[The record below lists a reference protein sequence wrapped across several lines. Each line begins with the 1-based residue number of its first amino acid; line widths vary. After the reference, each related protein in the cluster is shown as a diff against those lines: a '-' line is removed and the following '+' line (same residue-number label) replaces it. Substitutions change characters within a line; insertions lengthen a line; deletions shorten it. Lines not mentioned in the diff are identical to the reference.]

1 MKQNTMEVRPMAQ
14 WIQRMVSAILLM
26 VFVASIIPLA
36 LAERGSEREEQRGL
50 RIQVESSVSADVEDN
65 STEESQGRVKNAR
78 AVLEQERKEAMRDV
92 REQGKELKE
101 EMREARD
108 AGKKFSTRG
117 KAVMKERMENLREK
131 YINLK
136 VEYKQ
141 KRQEYQD
148 YRRDLKE
155 KHKDAKECEEDS
167 TECMDKK
174 QELKRGVKQHLLKT
188 MELIDRSLEKLTN
201 RVESSEKLTEEEKQ
215 EALQSIA
222 ALEVKLTGTQEK
234 IEVMSA
240 NTTNA
245 DLRVA
250 IRDLKHVWQEVR
262 TQQRKIVASLIS
274 SKQEVIVEKHDESDA
289 GMLRKI
295 EELRAQGKDVTT
307 LVEIHERFAAEL
319 AKLKEVVGIAQE
331 KWQEVKEGKDSFE
344 VWKSAEK
351 DVQAQMKKTK
361 EVMHEFIAEYKR
373 LTGKKGEIEIEAETE
388 VEAST
393 SGNSAEAETS
403 SEVSIE

>member
-1 MKQNTMEVRPMAQ
+1 MAQ

-188 MELIDRSLEKLTN
+188 VELIDRSLEKLTN
-201 RVESSEKLTEEEKQ
+201 RVESSEKLTE
-215 EALQSIA
+215 
-222 ALEVKLTGTQEK
+222 
-234 IEVMSA
+234 
-240 NTTNA
+240 
-245 DLRVA
+245 
-250 IRDLKHVWQEVR
+250 
-262 TQQRKIVASLIS
+262 
-274 SKQEVIVEKHDESDA
+274 
-289 GMLRKI
+289 
-295 EELRAQGKDVTT
+295 
-307 LVEIHERFAAEL
+307 
-319 AKLKEVVGIAQE
+319 
-331 KWQEVKEGKDSFE
+331 
-344 VWKSAEK
+344 
-351 DVQAQMKKTK
+351 
-361 EVMHEFIAEYKR
+361 
-373 LTGKKGEIEIEAETE
+373 
-388 VEAST
+388 
-393 SGNSAEAETS
+393 
-403 SEVSIE
+403 